1 MKRIFSVLL
10 LSAVALPAS
19 KAAQATGNQVSIDKA
34 NGRICITTNG
44 LPNHRTGRFPNRGN
58 PHTIRPQRARYCVT
72 QNPVK
77 SGSPHAYRGSVGVA
91 LNGVAIRPGT
101 ADYWDPRSP
110 RKHSRDRSSGW
121 NLEGIG
127 AKRQLGM
134 DASNAHVDER
144 GLYHYHGV
152 PTAYLKTIEGTLVGY
167 AADGFEIHYV
177 GKRAK
182 SGWTLKKGTRPA
194 GPGGR
199 YDGTYVEDWQYSGGP
214 GTLDQC
220 NGGTLDGKFVYFAT
234 DTYPFYPRCLWG
246 QASADFRPG
255 R

>member
-1 MKRIFSVLL
+1 MKALVPTLF
-10 LSAVALPAS
+10 LSTL
-19 KAAQATGNQVSIDKA
+19 AATVSTAAHAHDNRVSIETT
-34 NGRICITTNG
+34 NGQICITSNG
-44 LPNHRTGRFPNRGN
+44 LPNHATGRFPNRGN
-58 PHTIRPQRARYCVT
+58 PHSIRAQRARYCVT

-77 SGSPHAYRGSVGVA
+77 SASPRWHRGAVGVA

-127 AKRQLGM
+127 ARKQLGM
-134 DASNAHVDER
+134 DSSNAHVDER

-152 PTAYLKTIEGTLVGY
+152 PTGYLETAESTLVGY
-167 AADGFEIHYV
+167 AADGFELHYV
-177 GKRAK
+177 GAQAK
-182 SGWTLKKGTRPA
+182 SGWTLKKGTRTS

-199 YDGTYVEDWQYSGGP
+199 HDGTYNQDWEYTGGA

-220 NGGTLDGKFVYFAT
+220 NGGTLDGSFVYFVT
-234 DTYPFYPRCLWG
+234 DSYPFYPRCLWG
-246 QASADFRPG
+246 SASPDFR